1 MTDFAVALGLVLV
14 IEGSLW
20 ALAPRVGRQMLEAT
34 AGMPEQALRLAGAV
48 AVASGVLVIWIVR
61 G

>member
-1 MTDFAVALGLVLV
+1 MSDLVVALGLVLV

-20 ALAPRVGRQMLEAT
+20 ALSPELGRKLLQAS
-34 AGMPEQALRLAGAV
+34 AGVPEGSLRLAGAA
-48 AVASGVLVIWIVR
+48 AVAAGVVIIWLVR